1 MQLITLDFETYY
13 DKEFSLSKLTTE
25 EYVRDERFEV
35 IGVAVKI
42 DDGQT
47 HWYTGTYE
55 LLKIQLQQYPW
66 EDAMV
71 LCQNTAFDASILEW
85 HFDIHPKAYADTM
98 SMGQALHGINQSV
111 SLKNLAVMYGVGVKG
126 EEVLAAIGKR
136 REDFGVY
143 ELAKY
148 GEYCR
153 NDVELTYEL
162 FCKMVQHF
170 MKNNRK
176 ELKLIDC
183 TIRMF
188 ARPQFEMDI
197 DLLKTHLA
205 DVIRKKAELFA
216 SSNCTSEVLNSNGQ
230 FAALLES
237 FGVAPPMKKSPTT
250 GKETYAFAKT
260 DEAFKELLEH
270 PDERVQAIVAA
281 RLGTKST
288 IEESRTQRFIAM
300 GQRGAV
306 PIPLK
311 YSGAAVTHRWSG
323 FDKVNLQNLPRKGA
337 LRKALLAPKG
347 HVVLAGDLSNIEL
360 RLGMW
365 AAKQDDAVQK
375 IANGIDMYR
384 DFAAQAFDLNYDD
397 IAKDSDTRFIA
408 KVCCLSLIY
417 GTGTDKL
424 KNTIRIQ
431 SGGKTTVSTEE
442 SEHLKNVYRENYAWV
457 VEQWNQGG
465 VVLDC
470 LLQGHSMEYL
480 RDGIIQVTKDGL
492 VKPGGLVLAY
502 PDLRKMKNSETGYSE
517 YSYVQKRGLRDK
529 VYGSKVYQRCIQS
542 LARDI
547 IGDMVLELDKLF
559 GVALQVHDE
568 IVCIVP
574 EAEAEAAKT
583 KMLEVMSTPR
593 DWYMSL
599 PLAAEAGYGPNYGSA
614 K

>member
-1 MQLITLDFETYY
+1 MQLITVDIETYY
-13 DKEFSLSKLTTE
+13 DKEFSLSKMTTE

-35 IGVAVKI
+35 IGVAVKV
-42 DDGQT
+42 DDGET
-47 HWYTGTYE
+47 EWCSGEKHEIAEFLDGFAWG
-55 LLKIQLQQYPW
+55 
-66 EDAMV
+66 DAMV
-71 LCQNTAFDASILEW
+71 LCQNTAFDAAILEW
-85 HFDIHPKAYADTM
+85 HFGCKPKAYADTM

-136 REDFGVY
+136 REDFSPY

-148 GEYCR
+148 GEYCK

-170 MKNNRK
+170 IKNDRK

-188 ARPQFEMDI
+188 ARPQFEMDV
-197 DLLKTHLA
+197 DALKEHLA
-205 DVIRKKAELFA
+205 NVIRKKSELFQ
-216 SSNCTSEVLNSNGQ
+216 SSNCTSEVLNSNAQ
-230 FAALLES
+230 FASLLES

-300 GQRGAV
+300 GQRGSV

-360 RLGMW
+360 RLGLW
-365 AAKQDDAVQK
+365 AAKQEDQVEK
-375 IANGIDMYR
+375 IRQGIDLYR
-384 DFAAQAFDLNYDD
+384 DFIAGALDLNYAD
-397 IAKDSDTRFIA
+397 IAKDSDERFVG
-408 KVCCLSLIY
+408 KVCNLSLIY
-417 GTGTDKL
+417 GTGDEKL
-424 KNTIRIQ
+424 KNTVRVQ
-431 SGGKTTVSTEE
+431 SGGKITIPMEQATM
-442 SEHLKNVYRENYAWV
+442 LKNTYRETNAWV

-470 LLQGHSMEYL
+470 MLHGQYMEFL
-480 RDGIIQVTKDGL
+480 RDGIIQVTPQGL

-502 PDLRKMKNSETGYSE
+502 PDLKLTRNQETGFKE
-517 YSYVQKRGLRDK
+517 YHYQQKRGMRDK

-574 EAEAEAAKT
+574 ESEAEAAKT

-599 PLAAEAGYGPNYGSA
+599 PLAAEAGYGASYGDA

>member
-1 MQLITLDFETYY
+1 MNLITLDFETYY
-13 DKEFSLSKLTTE
+13 DKEFSLSKMTTE

-35 IGVAVKI
+35 IGVAVKV
-42 DDGQT
+42 DDGVT
-47 HWYTGTYE
+47 EWCSGTFVEIDAYLSQFVWGE
-55 LLKIQLQQYPW
+55 
-66 EDAMV
+66 AMV
-71 LCQNTAFDASILEW
+71 LCQNTAFDAAILEW
-85 HFDIHPKAYADTM
+85 HFGYRPKAYADTM
-98 SMGQALHGINQSV
+98 SMGQALHGIDKSV

-126 EEVLAAIGKR
+126 TEVLDAMGKR
-136 REDFGVY
+136 REDFGAY
-143 ELAKY
+143 DLQKY
-148 GEYCR
+148 GEYCK
-153 NDVELTYEL
+153 NDVELTYLL
-162 FCKMVQHF
+162 FCRMVQHF
-170 MKNNRK
+170 IKNDQK

-183 TIRMF
+183 TIKMF
-188 ARPQFEMDI
+188 ARPRFEMDVEA
-197 DLLKTHLA
+197 LKIHLA
-205 DVIRKKAELFA
+205 ETIRKKVELFE
-216 SSNCTSEVLNSNGQ
+216 SSKCTAEVLNSNGQ

-237 FGVAPPMKKSPTT
+237 FGVAPPMKTSPTT

-270 PDERVQAIVAA
+270 PDERVQAVVAA

-300 GQRGAV
+300 GQRGLV

-360 RLGMW
+360 RLGLW
-365 AAKQDDAVQK
+365 AAKQDDQVEK
-375 IANGIDMYR
+375 IRQGIDLYR
-384 DFAAQAFDLNYDD
+384 DFIANALDLNYAD
-397 IAKDSDTRFIA
+397 IAKDSDERFVG
-408 KVCCLSLIY
+408 KVCNLSLIY
-417 GTGTDKL
+417 GTGDEKL
-424 KNTIRIQ
+424 KNTVRVQ
-431 SGGKTTVSTEE
+431 SNGKITIPMEQATM
-442 SEHLKNVYRENYAWV
+442 LKNTYRETNQWV
-457 VEQWNQGG
+457 VEQWTQGS

-470 LLQGHSMEYL
+470 LLNGKSMEFL
-480 RDGIIQVTKDGL
+480 RDGIIQVTRQGL

-502 PDLRKMKNSETGYSE
+502 PDLKRSKNQEGYQE
-517 YSYVQKRGLRDK
+517 YSYAQKRGQRDK

-559 GVALQVHDE
+559 GVVLQVHDE

-574 EAEAEAAKT
+574 EQEADKAKA

-593 DWYMSL
+593 DWYLDL
-599 PLAAEAGYGPNYGSA
+599 PLAAEAGYGRSYGEA

>member
-1 MQLITLDFETYY
+1 MQLITLDFETTYS
-13 DKEFSLSKLTTE
+13 KEYSLSVLTTE
-25 EYVRDERFEV
+25 EYVRDERFET
-35 IGVAVKI
+35 IGFAIKVG
-42 DDGQT
+42 DGKT
-47 HWYTGTYE
+47 EWFTGTHEE
-55 LLKIQLQQYPW
+55 LKAQLDTYNW
-66 EDAMV
+66 EDSMV

-85 HFDIHPKAYADTM
+85 VFGIHPKAYADTM
-98 SMGQALHGINQSV
+98 SMGQALHGINKSV
-111 SLKNLAVMYGVGVKG
+111 SLKNLAIQYGVGVKG
-126 EEVLAAIGKR
+126 EEVLAAIGKH
-136 REDFGVY
+136 REDFGVA
-143 ELAKY
+143 ELHQY

-153 NDVELTYEL
+153 NDVELTYML
-162 FCKMVQHF
+162 FLKMVRKF
-170 MKNNRK
+170 TSK
-176 ELKLIDC
+176 ELQLIDC
-183 TIRMF
+183 TIKMF
-188 ARPQFEMDI
+188 ARPKFEMDVPA
-197 DLLKTHLA
+197 LKEHLA
-205 DVIRKKAELFA
+205 DVIRKKVALFE
-216 SSNCTSEVLNSNGQ
+216 SSQCTAEVLNSNGQ

-360 RLGMW
+360 RLGLW
-365 AAKQDDAVQK
+365 AAKQEDQVDK
-375 IANGIDMYR
+375 IRAGIDLYR
-384 DFAAQAFDLNYDD
+384 DFIAGALDLNYAD
-397 IAKDSDTRFIA
+397 IAKDSDERFVG
-408 KVCCLSLIY
+408 KVCNLSLIY
-417 GTGTDKL
+417 GTGDEKL
-424 KNTIRIQ
+424 KNTVRVQ
-431 SGGKTTVSTEE
+431 SGGKITIPMEQATM
-442 SEHLKNVYRENYAWV
+442 LKNTYRETNQWV
-457 VEQWNQGG
+457 VEQWNQGS

-470 LLQGHSMEYL
+470 MLHGQYMDYL
-480 RDGIIQVTKDGL
+480 RDGIIQVTPQGL

-502 PDLRKMKNSETGYSE
+502 PDLKLTKNMDTGFKE
-517 YSYVQKRGLRDK
+517 YHYQQKRGMRDK

-547 IGDMVLELDKLF
+547 IGDMVLELDKMF

-574 EAEAEAAKT
+574 ESEAEAAKT

-599 PLAAEAGYGPNYGSA
+599 PLAAEAGYGASYGDA

>member
-35 IGVAVKI
+35 IGVAVKV
-42 DDGQT
+42 DDGET
-47 HWYTGTYE
+47 VWCTGE
-55 LLKIQLQQYPW
+55 KHEIAEFLDGFAW
-66 EDAMV
+66 EDSMV
-71 LCQNTAFDASILEW
+71 LCQNTAFDAAILEW
-85 HFDIHPKAYADTM
+85 VFDIHPKAYADTM
-98 SMGQALHGINQSV
+98 SMGQALHGINKSV
-111 SLKNLAVMYGVGVKG
+111 SLKNLAVQYGVGVKG
-126 EEVLAAIGKR
+126 EEVLAALGKH
-136 REDFGVY
+136 REDFGVA
-143 ELAKY
+143 ELYQY

-162 FCKMVQHF
+162 FKRMAPSFTQ
-170 MKNNRK
+170 K
-176 ELKLIDC
+176 ELRLIDC
-183 TIRMF
+183 TIKMF
-188 ARPQFEMDI
+188 ARPKFEMDI
-197 DLLKTHLA
+197 ELLKNHLT
-205 DVIRKKAELFA
+205 DVIRKKVALFE
-216 SSNCTSEVLNSNGQ
+216 SSQCTSEVLNSNAK

-237 FGVAPPMKKSPTT
+237 FGVAPPMKVSPTT

-260 DEAFKELLEH
+260 DEDFKLLLEH
-270 PDERVQAIVAA
+270 PDERVQALVAA

-300 GQRGAV
+300 GQRGTV

-311 YSGAAVTHRWSG
+311 YSGAAVTHRWAG
-323 FDKVNLQNLPRKGA
+323 FDKINLQNLPRKGA
-337 LRKALLAPKG
+337 LRKALIAPKG

-365 AAKQDDAVQK
+365 LAKQDDAVKK
-375 IANGIDMYR
+375 IADGIDMYR
-384 DFAAQAFDLNYDD
+384 DFASQAFGLKYED
-397 IAKDSDTRFIA
+397 IPKDSDTRFIA

-417 GTGTDKL
+417 GTGAEKL

-431 SGGKTTVSTEE
+431 SGGKTTVPIEE
-442 SEHLKNVYRENYAWV
+442 AEHLKNVYRENYSWV
-457 VEQWNQGG
+457 VDSWHQGQT
-465 VVLDC
+465 VLETI
-470 LLQGHSMEYL
+470 LEGKTTEFL
-480 RDGIIQVTKDGL
+480 RQGIIEVTPQGL

-502 PDLRKMKNSETGYSE
+502 PDLKKTRNDEGFWE
-517 YSYVQKRGLRDK
+517 YTYAQKRGVRDK
-529 VYGSKVYQRCIQS
+529 VYGSKVYQRCTQS

-559 GVALQVHDE
+559 GVVLQVHDE

-593 DWYMSL
+593 DWYFDL
-599 PLAAEAGYGPNYGSA
+599 PLAAEAGYGASYGDA